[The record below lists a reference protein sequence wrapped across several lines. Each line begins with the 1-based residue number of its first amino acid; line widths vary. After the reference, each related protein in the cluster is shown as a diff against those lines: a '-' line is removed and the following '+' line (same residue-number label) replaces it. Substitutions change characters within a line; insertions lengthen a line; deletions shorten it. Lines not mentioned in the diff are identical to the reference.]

1 MSLPVDAGRL
11 AVGTLTV
18 LPVRPPRAVGRRVAG
33 LAMLLA
39 PVAALPLAVAVG
51 LVVWAGD
58 AVLAPPLLTGVLA
71 VAVLALGSGGLHLDG
86 LADTADGL
94 AVPGDVA
101 RRLDVMRAG
110 DVGPVGAA
118 ALVLVLMTQAAAIGG
133 VLDRHAGADA
143 AVTVGLAVVA
153 SRGCLAPA
161 CARGVPAARG
171 EGLGSTVA
179 GSVPVAGA
187 ALVVVVLAGL
197 ALLLDGGQGLGG
209 AAAAVVATA
218 LVVLQARR
226 RLGGVTGDVLGAVVE
241 VALAAYLVA
250 QVVALPTG

>member
-1 MSLPVDAGRL
+1 MSAPADAARL

-18 LPVRPPRAVGRRVAG
+18 LPVRPPQGVGRRVAG
-33 LAMLLA
+33 LAMVLA
-39 PVAALPLAVAVG
+39 PAAVLPLAVAAG

-58 AVLAPPLLTGVLA
+58 AVLAPPLLTAVLA
-71 VAVLALGSGGLHLDG
+71 VGVLALGSGGLHLDG

-94 AVPGDVA
+94 AVPGDDA
-101 RRLDVMRAG
+101 RRLEVMRTG
-110 DVGPVGAA
+110 DVGPVGAV
-118 ALVLVLMTQAAAIGG
+118 ALVLVLVTQAAAITG
-133 VLDRHAGADA
+133 VLDRYAGPDA

-153 SRGCLAPA
+153 SRGCLAAA

-187 ALVVVVLAGL
+187 GLVVVVLAAA
-197 ALLLDGGQGLGG
+197 ALSIDGGHGLGG
-209 AAAAVVATA
+209 VVAALAAAVV
-218 LVVLQARR
+218 VVTQARR

-241 VALAAYLVA
+241 LALVAYLVA
-250 QVVALPTG
+250 QVVVLPAV

>member
-1 MSLPVDAGRL
+1 VSLPVDAGRL

-18 LPVRPPRAVGRRVAG
+18 LPVRPPRGVGRRVAG

-39 PVAALPLAVAVG
+39 PVAALPLAVAAG

-58 AVLAPPLLTGVLA
+58 AVLAPPLLTAALA
-71 VAVLALGSGGLHLDG
+71 VSLLALGSGGLHLDG

-101 RRLDVMRAG
+101 RRLEVMRTG

-118 ALVLVLMTQAAAIGG
+118 ALVLVLMVQAAAIAG
-133 VLDRHAGADA
+133 VLDRHAGPDA

-161 CARGVPAARG
+161 CARGVAAARG

-179 GSVPVAGA
+179 GSVPVVGA
-187 ALVVVVLAGL
+187 IFAVVVLAAA
-197 ALLLDGGQGLGG
+197 ALLLDGGHGLGG
-209 AAAAVVATA
+209 VVAAMVAAAT
-218 LVVLQARR
+218 VVLQARR

-241 VALAAYLVA
+241 VALSAYLVA
-250 QVVALPTG
+250 QVVAVPA